1 MFDFGWS
8 ELAVIA
14 VVALVVIG
22 PKDLPRV
29 LRTAGFWMRKV
40 RTIASEFQSS
50 IEQMAREAELDELR
64 KQVEEANKAKQEL
77 EDQLSA
83 DAAKIAAGAANLID
97 DPRIMPP
104 RLETDAAPALPPGE
118 AAHSEPQQAVP
129 EPPILAEPPAAQPPE
144 PLAAAQP
151 PEPLAAAQPPESAA
165 QPGPPEPLAAAQPPE
180 SRTAAQPPESLA

>member
-22 PKDLPRV
+22 PKDLPKV

-40 RTIASEFQSS
+40 RSIASEFQSS

-64 KQVEEANKAKQEL
+64 KQVEDANKAKQEL

-97 DPRIMPP
+97 DPSIMPP
-104 RLETDAAPALPPGE
+104 RLETDSAPALPPGE
-118 AAHSEPQQAVP
+118 AARSEPQQAVP

-151 PEPLAAAQPPESAA
+151 PESLAAAPAPESAS
-165 QPGPPEPLAAAQPPE
+165 QPGPAET
-180 SRTAAQPPESLA
+180 SRHG